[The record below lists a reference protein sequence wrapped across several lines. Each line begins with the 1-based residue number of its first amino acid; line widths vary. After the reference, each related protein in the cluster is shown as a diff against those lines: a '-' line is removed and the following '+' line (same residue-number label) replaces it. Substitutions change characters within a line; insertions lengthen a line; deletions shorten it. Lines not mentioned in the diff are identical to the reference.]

1 MFFGLGAAVFGLIG
15 KLRARR
21 KSFPRRK
28 YRCLLFCSCLA
39 CITLVRS
46 RRLRG
51 VGHGKVGGII
61 GTVVSW
67 PTLGRVGQPLEF
79 ERINEIRVEIQ
90 SIGDSDLKQAFG
102 TLLNL
107 VEHLAEENQGL
118 GDEHQRLRD
127 EIARLKGESK
137 LPPAPRR
144 KANKDICSEKERNK
158 HEPKPSQNQV
168 PRGTFKDL
176 QVHQEQICPIC
187 NRPSIN
193 RSTTRRPPSKVSW
206 GQSAN
211 SQ

>member
-79 ERINEIRVEIQ
+79 ERIDEIRVEIQ

-127 EIARLKGESK
+127 EIARLKGFNEQTIRLTRQLRVPQDLTQLLPSLFTSDRDYSQDEVDKELSALFPDK
-137 LPPAPRR
+137 LCKRR
-144 KANKDICSEKERNK
+144 KS
-158 HEPKPSQNQV
+158 SLSTST
-168 PRGTFKDL
+168 PRSLTGS
-176 QVHQEQICPIC
+176 VAGC
-187 NRPSIN
+187 NYHRWPN
-193 RSTTRRPPSKVSW
+193 
-206 GQSAN
+206 
-211 SQ
+211 